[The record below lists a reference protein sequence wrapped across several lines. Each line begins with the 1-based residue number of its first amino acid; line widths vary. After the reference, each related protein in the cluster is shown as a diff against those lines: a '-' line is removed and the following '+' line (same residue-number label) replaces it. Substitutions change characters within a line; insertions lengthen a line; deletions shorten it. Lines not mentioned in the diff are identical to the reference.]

1 MVPSMGKWE
10 KASIILTIIFGV
22 LMLTCLILEFVNVPI
37 LAKQIVVS
45 ITAVYALTCLIIFGI
60 KKKVL
65 SI

>member
-1 MVPSMGKWE
+1 MVPCMGKWE

-37 LAKQIVVS
+37 LVKQLVVS
-45 ITAVYALTCLIIFGI
+45 ITAVYALTCLIIFEI

-65 SI
+65 GI